1 MGRYYDLVKANFN
14 KLRNDEASM
23 WKHIEIMDELL
34 EEMAKPHKERYWEVL
49 RDTHEVMHGKHF
61 DREYAEWQV
70 EHMHH
75 KDRNGRE
82 HRGEHWTYEETTA
95 VMGKYRS
102 QLAPEITPCDFYVAV
117 NAQWHDYYCWMRDY
131 FDSDEAAENAI
142 IESAVMFWFEDEDW
156 DGNDKVWVY
165 FRNKAK

>member
-1 MGRYYDLVKANFN
+1 MGRYYDLVKANFG

-49 RDTHEVMHGKHF
+49 RDTHEVIHGKHF

-70 EHMHH
+70 EQMHH
-75 KDRNGRE
+75 KCGDK
-82 HRGEHWTYEETTA
+82 HYKGEHWSYEQTSN
-95 VMGKYRS
+95 VMANYRG
-102 QLAPEITPCDFYVAV
+102 QLPSEVTPCDFYVAL
-117 NAQWHDYYCWMRDY
+117 NAEWHDYHCLMRKL
-131 FDSDEAAENAI
+131 FANEEEAEKAI
-142 IESAVMFWFEDEDW
+142 IEGAVAFWFLDEDY

-165 FRNKAK
+165 FRK